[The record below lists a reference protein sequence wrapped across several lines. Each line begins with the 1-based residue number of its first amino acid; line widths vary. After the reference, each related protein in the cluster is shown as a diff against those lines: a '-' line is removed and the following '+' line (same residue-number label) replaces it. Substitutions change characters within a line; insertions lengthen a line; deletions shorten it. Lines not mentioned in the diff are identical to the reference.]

1 MPQSYP
7 NPRENSEMPEFEF
20 AVVGAGVFGAWLA
33 RALHLRGRRVVLIDQ
48 YGPGNTRA
56 SSGGETRI
64 LRMGYGAKEI
74 YTRWSWRALRMYR
87 EFYSAT
93 DPTLIQ
99 TTGIVWLCQPGE
111 QAGLDTLKAFE
122 ACGIPHGVLSSS
134 DMAERFGQFQI
145 SPETW
150 AIWEPDAA
158 ALLARRGVQTVV
170 RETIRQGLE
179 FRQATEADAETYIYA
194 CGPWLPKLFPE
205 LLADRIRPT
214 RQEVLYF
221 GTPSGDRSW
230 TPPAMPCWV
239 DSASG
244 VYGIPDIENRGF
256 KVAIDKHG
264 PAVDPDTQSRLVSAG
279 SVDLAR
285 QYLAERFPALRD
297 APLIQAEVCQYENTA
312 NGDYLIDRHP
322 DHDNVWL
329 LGGGSG
335 HGYKH
340 GPVIGEYVADAL
352 LNGAAIDPI
361 FSLAAKARYDSG
373 TRKSTI

>member
-1 MPQSYP
+1 MPKY
-7 NPRENSEMPEFEF
+7 EF
-20 AVVGAGVFGAWLA
+20 AVIGAGVFGAWIA
-33 RALHLRGRRVVLIDQ
+33 RALHLRGRSVVLVDQ
-48 YGPGNTRA
+48 YGPGNSRA

-74 YTRWSWRALRMYR
+74 YTRWSWRALQLYR
-87 EFYSAT
+87 EFYADT

-99 TTGIVWLCQPGE
+99 TTGIVWLWQPGE
-111 QAGLDTLKAFE
+111 QTGLDTVRTFE
-122 ACGIPHGVLSSS
+122 NCAIPHGVLNASEL
-134 DMAERFGQFQI
+134 AERFGQFHV
-145 SPETW
+145 SPDTW

-170 RETIRQGLE
+170 RESIKQGMA
-179 FRQATEADAETYIYA
+179 FQQGTSAEADVYVYA

-205 LLADRIRPT
+205 LLADRIHPT
-214 RQEVLYF
+214 RQDVLYF
-221 GTPSGDRSW
+221 GTPSGDASW
-230 TPPAMPCWV
+230 RPPAMPCWI
-239 DSASG
+239 DSAAG

-256 KVAIDKHG
+256 KVALDKHG
-264 PAVDPDTQSRLVSAG
+264 PAIDPDTLSREVSNEA
-279 SVDLAR
+279 VAQAR
-285 QYLAERFPALRD
+285 EYLALRFPALRD
-297 APLIQAEVCQYENTA
+297 APFLQGEVCQYENTF

-322 DHDNVWL
+322 ERENVWL
-329 LGGGSG
+329 VGGGSG

-352 LNGAAIDPI
+352 SNGTAIDPI